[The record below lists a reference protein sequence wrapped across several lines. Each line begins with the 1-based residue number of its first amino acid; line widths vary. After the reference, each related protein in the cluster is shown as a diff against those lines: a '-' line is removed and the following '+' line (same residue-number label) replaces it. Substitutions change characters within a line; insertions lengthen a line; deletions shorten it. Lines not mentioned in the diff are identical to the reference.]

1 MLQTK
6 SNKTFGWIALI
17 LWAVLIVAGIVAKRA
32 YGHPDWMMFFHLP
45 AAVML
50 VMAFGVLS
58 RDIRKK
64 YQEQLREMHRRRR
77 LTKDG

>member
-64 YQEQLREMHRRRR
+64 YQEQLREMHRRKRP
-77 LTKDG
+77 TKVG